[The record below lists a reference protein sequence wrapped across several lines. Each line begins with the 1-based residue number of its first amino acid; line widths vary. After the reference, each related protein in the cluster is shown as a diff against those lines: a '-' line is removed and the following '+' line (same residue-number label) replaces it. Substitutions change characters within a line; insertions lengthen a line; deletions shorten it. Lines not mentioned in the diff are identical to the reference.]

1 MKYLP
6 NNRSRSFGS
15 VGLIPSHNH
24 DVRAAPVLAARAPVK
39 VSESDERTVPA
50 LDLADMGHLA
60 ENMQDLIKTTGLSR
74 FALAMSVSF
83 SESENTPR
91 R

>member
-1 MKYLP
+1 
-6 NNRSRSFGS
+6 
-15 VGLIPSHNH
+15 
-24 DVRAAPVLAARAPVK
+24 VRAAPVLAARAPVK
-39 VSESDERTVPA
+39 VGESDERTVPA

-74 FALAMSVSF
+74 FAWAMSVSF

-91 R
+91 S